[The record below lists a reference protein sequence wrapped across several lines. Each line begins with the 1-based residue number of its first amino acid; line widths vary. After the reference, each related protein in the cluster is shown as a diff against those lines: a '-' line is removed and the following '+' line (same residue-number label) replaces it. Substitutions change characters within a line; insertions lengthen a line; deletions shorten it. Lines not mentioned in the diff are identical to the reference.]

1 MNQATMEALSALR
14 DALSSDPRMKRLKE
28 AERALESDPQA
39 QKLAKEK
46 ENKARAYEEARFT
59 YGEESEQAKQA
70 WRSLYLIKKEL
81 DELPSSEAYW
91 KAYAPMASLYR
102 QMDSTLFDPFRDE
115 TACGGKL

>member
-1 MNQATMEALSALR
+1 
-14 DALSSDPRMKRLKE
+14 MKRLKE

-81 DELPSSEAYW
+81 DELPSSEAYR

-115 TACGGKL
+115 TSCGGKL